1 MVALALAI
9 RTVTDRIYQKPIPFT
24 TTVLVAVV
32 WSIHLFLPFTEPEV
46 SESQDQLNLVRD
58 HISEGETQLIQ
69 LSKDFRSGTIS
80 LDQFKEGSRGIESEL
95 EKLRA
100 QETAKSELHQV
111 IRENAR
117 ISGFPSWHKFIYNF
131 GIALI
136 LCALYYELI
145 KGLPYHKGP
154 KRIEKNFK
162 AIAYGSIVGF
172 FLAWIFFP
180 ENDLRPWMY
189 KVVLWILGLS
199 ISVAAFYVS
208 KNHENRLAKMR
219 ESFLDFMVEMR
230 NTYYKKLLKHAI
242 RPTLFDEAGD
252 EVRKEIQKETKE
264 FEERL
269 RDKAEEIHN

>member
-1 MVALALAI
+1 M
-9 RTVTDRIYQKPIPFT
+9 
-24 TTVLVAVV
+24 AVV

-46 SESQDQLNLVRD
+46 SESQNQLNLVREQ
-58 HISEGETQLIQ
+58 ISDNENQLIQ
-69 LSKDFRSGTIS
+69 LSKDFRTGSIPF
-80 LDQFKEGSRGIESEL
+80 DQFKEGSSIIESEIQT
-95 EKLRA
+95 LRA
-100 QETAKSELHQV
+100 QESSKSELHQI

-145 KGLPYHKGP
+145 KSLPRYKNSE
-154 KRIEKNFK
+154 RTEKNFK
-162 AIAYGSIVGF
+162 AISYGSIVGF

-208 KNHENRLAKMR
+208 KNQENKLAKIR

-230 NTYYKKLLKHAI
+230 NTYYKRLLKHAI
-242 RPTLFDEAGD
+242 KPTLFDEAGD
-252 EVRKEIQKETKE
+252 DVRKEIQKETKE

-269 RDKAEEIHN
+269 RDKAEEIID